1 MPVVL
6 AAIGQA
12 TGGFFDFNHKLHGP
26 AAMIG
31 SPLLTAACVTLQIAL
46 ACAPGLAVPPL
57 RVAHLPWIGFLLMIE
72 AFFLAFAALKAAGIG
87 PTAQTSPLAAS
98 PEG

>member
-1 MPVVL
+1 M
-6 AAIGQA
+6 
-12 TGGFFDFNHKLHGP
+12 
-26 AAMIG
+26 
-31 SPLLTAACVTLQIAL
+31 
-46 ACAPGLAVPPL
+46 
-57 RVAHLPWIGFLLMIE
+57 AHLPWISFVLMIE